1 MVVKRARK
9 LAWQIDVVVNDYF
22 KMNLG
27 QLGIRE
33 QNHEGRF
40 VFVELILRDVVVVD
54 QFRNAQLLDHLRLRK
69 PEALP
74 NLQQLLSQSSWTW
87 SRAPHIRTREHIA
100 TEN

>member
-1 MVVKRARK
+1 MVVKRAGK

-40 VFVELILRDVVVVD
+40 VFVELILRDVGVM
-54 QFRNAQLLDHLRLRK
+54 DHLRNAHLLDQIRLRK
-69 PEALP
+69 CEALP
-74 NLQQLLSQSSWTW
+74 YLQQFLSQSSWTW
-87 SRAPHIRTREHIA
+87 SRAPHRQHRKKTS
-100 TEN
+100 